1 MKLVLI
7 EPNTE
12 GYALMPTMSLAIL
25 KSFINNKTNHEA
37 KIIDLIFHKKNWK
50 EYLRNKLE
58 QEKPDLIG
66 LSVLSFNLSQALEI
80 VSFIKKNFDVKII
93 FGGVHAILMEEET
106 LKNKYVDMVCIGE
119 GELTLK
125 ELLDK
130 KLNPKNVKGIWYK
143 EGEKIIGFTTR
154 GGHVSVHGINCPMLK
169 GLESSRF
176 IEAKWLSDKSSEI
189 TFLIHVDKDRVGLL
203 RDIIDVFAKHNV
215 NLSRFGYGKKT
226 SPVSADLTISARVKD
241 LNLVSHLMD
250 RIEEVDGV
258 AKALYEK

>member
-1 MKLVLI
+1 MREREEIIERVGNGSLRAVAVVKGLLKDQVKPNGKPEKKLH
-7 EPNTE
+7 
-12 GYALMPTMSLAIL
+12 
-25 KSFINNKTNHEA
+25 KT
-37 KIIDLIFHKKNWK
+37 K
-50 EYLRNKLE
+50 
-58 QEKPDLIG
+58 
-66 LSVLSFNLSQALEI
+66 I
-80 VSFIKKNFDVKII
+80 VSDTKEKGGEILIAGENKIPVRI
-93 FGGVHAILMEEET
+93 AR
-106 LKNKYVDMVCIGE
+106 CCS
-119 GELTLK
+119 
-125 ELLDK
+125 
-130 KLNPKNVKGIWYK
+130 PK